1 MELVI
6 GIVIGVAVALALA
19 LFIVARRSK
28 KTMAVQTHSSLIEM
42 RSVGEL
48 VVFKVVTK
56 EIVTASQ
63 HWLGEFGKNFLS
75 WFISGKK
82 MAMIFEF
89 GIDFKYDLRSKDFVI
104 EESPDGKVTLKMPR
118 CDYQTYI
125 RDISFYDEQNA
136 KLLPGLLPDVV
147 GKLLGGGFSEEDKN
161 KLKEAA
167 RAQADVLAGTMIDR
181 MQSEVQLSAEQT
193 LEALAR
199 GFGAKQ
205 INVDFSNSRLVQ
217 ASKVDT
223 KVIDQMETKEKLP
236 GKKG

>member
-1 MELVI
+1 MEFLI
-6 GIVIGVAVALALA
+6 GGAVGIAVALAAA
-19 LFIVARRSK
+19 LFIVMKRSK
-28 KTMAVQTHSSLIEM
+28 KQIAVETHSSLLEM

-56 EIVTASQ
+56 EIVTAST

-104 EESPDGKVTLKMPR
+104 DEQPDGKVKLKMPR

-147 GKLLGGGFSEEDKN
+147 GKLFGGGFSEEDKN
-161 KLKEAA
+161 KLKEVA
-167 RAQADVLAGTMIDR
+167 RKQADVLAMTMVER
-181 MQSEVQLSAEQT
+181 MESEVQLSAEQT

-199 GFGAKQ
+199 GFGAKR
-205 INVDFSNSRLVQ
+205 IDVDFTDSRLVQ
-217 ASKVDT
+217 AAKVDT
-223 KVIDQMETKEKLP
+223 KVIDDMQTKESQGNK
-236 GKKG
+236 